1 MTGGKIFQE
10 DLVLHGSQLAS
21 QCCNENVRVEQFSHE
36 VERAFRLGCQY
47 ESRVDLKDCAKVD
60 TAGLVHHSVEG
71 SLQGLFPRSSSSG
84 LEQGFINSIIQ
95 HLSSQMKLTVGG

>member
-21 QCCNENVRVEQFSHE
+21 QCWNEHVRVEQFSHE

-47 ESRVDLKDCAKVD
+47 ECRVDLKGCTEVD
-60 TAGLVHHSVEG
+60 TTGLVYHSAEG
-71 SLQGLFPRSSSSG
+71 SLQGFFPRSSSSE
-84 LEQGFINSIIQ
+84 LEQGFINSLIQ
-95 HLSSQMKLTVGG
+95 HFSSQMRLTVGG